1 MKKYRNMTKRTLLLC
16 GLLLTTASGRAT
28 GHGGETTDGI
38 SASAPI
44 SILTATPVP
53 PSPDAPTETMTPTT
67 PAATVSA
74 ATPTTPTA
82 PADST
87 ATSPMTSATDLQTE
101 GPGDNRVWLTAFTA
115 VEVSAALDLRLVCL
129 PAAEIPRI
137 VYNTHGSTTT
147 RFRAEVYDGVLTIT
161 ERRDARRVERTTVT
175 LYYNTLTRLEVT
187 DASVTLD
194 TPLSATLFDLA
205 ADGAA
210 RITAPLEVGD
220 LHLELKGK
228 SHTTLTG
235 RARYLTAYVSGAE
248 LDASGLET
256 MSSQANVTGSGRAS
270 LWATDRLE
278 GKTSAGGSITYKG
291 TPTIVRGAMKFMGGE
306 IVRLEE

>member
-1 MKKYRNMTKRTLLLC
+1 MKKYQNMTKRTLLLC
-16 GLLLTTASGRAT
+16 GLLLTTAPGRAT

-44 SILTATPVP
+44 SIRIATPAQ
-53 PSPDAPTETMTPTT
+53 PSPGAPTE
-67 PAATVSA
+67 
-74 ATPTTPTA
+74 PTTPTA

-87 ATSPMTSATDLQTE
+87 ATSPVTSATDLQTE

-220 LHLELKGK
+220 LRLELRGK